1 MTLQSGVHG
10 ATEEQREH
18 VQAQLLSSAKVMPRE
33 AAPCWLRGRKD
44 VRGSSV
50 QTLTAHLHWD
60 EKAHVGLWLTDT
72 WACTQTLSGR
82 P

>member
-1 MTLQSGVHG
+1 MTLQSRVHG

-18 VQAQLLSSAKVMPRE
+18 VQAQPLSSAKVMPGE
-33 AAPCWLRGRKD
+33 AALCWLRGRKD

-50 QTLTAHLHWD
+50 QTLIAHLHWD
-60 EKAHVGLWLTDT
+60 EKAHVGLRLTDT
-72 WACTQTLSGR
+72 WACTQTLSGS